1 MNAACLPLADLYS
14 LQGGRL
20 VMQVVLAG
28 CFQLRRHDE
37 PRRCQVVGD
46 PVQPQEL
53 QGVNAESVCL
63 ERHERA
69 KRFQRP

>member
-1 MNAACLPLADLYS
+1 
-14 LQGGRL
+14 
-20 VMQVVLAG
+20 MQVVLAG

-53 QGVNAESVCL
+53 QGVDAESVRL

-69 KRFQRP
+69 KLVQRS